1 MELSE
6 IITGFVYELRDE
18 FEKDKNIEILKKSVL
33 RPIIKEVVGELYPY
47 ILKTII
53 FLFIFLLAII
63 ILIILNIRVIYS

>member
-6 IITGFVYELRDE
+6 IITSFVYELRDE
-18 FEKDKNIEILKKSVL
+18 FEKDKNIEILKKGVL

-47 ILKTII
+47 ILKTVI